1 MGDEGGIRKG
11 HGSFL
16 FSPRTRRGQIGSHAK
31 GMFYQFPSDHI
42 VEINVY
48 MVPLGNVLDDL
59 NLFSKGSGRERSGDQ
74 PINEVMVSGQLMKE
88 GAKGRT
94 MNGYV
99 GGGGLS
105 KYIIDVTHHHQ

>member
-1 MGDEGGIRKG
+1 MCI
-11 HGSFL
+11 
-16 FSPRTRRGQIGSHAK
+16 
-31 GMFYQFPSDHI
+31 
-42 VEINVY
+42 

-59 NLFSKGSGRERSGDQ
+59 NLFSRGSERERERSGDQ

-105 KYIIDVTHHHQ
+105 KYIIDVLIIISNGYGEI